1 MNPYARLVRLLPRP
15 QTLVAVVLE
24 RHEDNTSTVGLL
36 GTDTRRWNIDKV
48 SPEPL
53 VTYARLRVRGG
64 ATAAIYSQVLVRDG
78 VIVQELASLQELGFA
93 TVGRVRARLEPL
105 RFYGPYPD
113 LTLSAANLPQEMH
126 LQAFFASGFGPMVPA
141 AVFTADAVVLA
152 QIVWDNELWIGLQ
165 NMHPVYKFFR
175 GALPGQRI
183 RVTDALGA
191 VAESNPFTIT
201 VVD

>member
-24 RHEDNTSTVGLL
+24 RHEDNTSTVALL
-36 GTDTRRWNIDKV
+36 GTDTRRWMIDKV

-53 VTYARLRVRGG
+53 VTYARLRVRG

-78 VIVQELASLQELGFA
+78 VIVQELASLQYLGFA

-113 LTLSAANLPQEMH
+113 LTVSAAASFGERH
-126 LQAFFASGFGPMVPA
+126 VKTFFATGFGPMVPA
-141 AVFTADAVVLA
+141 AVFTADAVVLT
-152 QIVWDNELWIGLQ
+152 QFVWDNELWIGLR
-165 NMHPVYKFFR
+165 NLHPVYKFFR

-191 VAESNPFTIT
+191 VAESNPFTVT